1 MTDRNDPGPWGP
13 GTTCAAP
20 AGCGEPAMKKGDE
33 RTRGIGANS
42 RARILV
48 VDDERSMREFLAIML
63 GKAGY
68 RVESVARGEEAV
80 KRVESELFDLVIT
93 DLAMPGMDGLEV
105 LKRVKDISPATAV
118 ILITA
123 YATTASAVEAMKLG
137 AFDYVIKPFKVDE
150 LRIIIE
156 NALEKRRLMDENRL
170 LRRELVSRYGFA
182 NLVGRSRAML
192 DVYDIIRKVQ
202 DTHTNVLITGE
213 SGTGKEL
220 VARAIHYNG
229 SRKDYPFV
237 AVNCGAIPEN
247 LIESELFGHKRGAF
261 TGAVTNKPGL
271 FQTAEGGTILL
282 DEIAEM
288 PLNTQVKLLRALQE
302 RTFKNLGGVEDIK
315 VNVRVLAAT
324 NRDLA
329 QEVKE
334 GRFRQDLYYR
344 LNVIQIHLPPLR
356 ERMEDL
362 PLLVEHF
369 LTRLSKEYGKPIR
382 GIHPDAMAALMAYDY
397 PGNIRELANILER
410 AVALETGDEIRLP
423 SLPPSLTE
431 HLHPRSSR
439 KGFVLPE
446 EGIDLDAALADFERE
461 MLLQALERAKGVK
474 KRAAK
479 LLNISFRSMRYRLQK
494 HGMLAEDDDGQ
505 V

>member
-1 MTDRNDPGPWGP
+1 MK
-13 GTTCAAP
+13 AA
-20 AGCGEPAMKKGDE
+20 EE
-33 RTRGIGANS
+33 RTSHAASNERP
-42 RARILV
+42 RILI

-63 GKAGY
+63 GKSGY
-68 RVESVARGEEAV
+68 RVEAVARGEEAV
-80 KRVESELFDLVIT
+80 KRVGHTLFDLVIT
-93 DLAMPGMDGLEV
+93 DLSMPGMDGLEV

-150 LRIIIE
+150 LNIIIK
-156 NALEKRRLMDENRL
+156 NALEKRRLLDENRL

-229 SRKDYPFV
+229 NRRDYPFV

-329 QEVKE
+329 EEVRE

-369 LTRLSKEYGKPIR
+369 LTRLSKEYGKPIT
-382 GIHPDAMAALMAYDY
+382 GIHPDAMSALMAYDF

-410 AVALETGDEIRLP
+410 AVALEPGDEIRLP
-423 SLPPSLTE
+423 SLPPTLTE
-431 HLHPRSSR
+431 RVTTSSS
-439 KGFVLPE
+439 GQAFVLPE
-446 EGIDLDAALADFERE
+446 RGIDLDAALADFERQ

-474 KRAAK
+474 KRAAEM
-479 LLNISFRSMRYRLQK
+479 LNISFRSMRYRLEK
-494 HGMLAEDDDGQ
+494 HGMLSDDEDG
-505 V
+505 